1 MSITQE
7 AARDNESIPAQNAL
21 PMEPHRRHPSV
32 RLVAG
37 LRVAFGLVWAVD
49 AVLKWLPGFRD
60 GFGAMLDQAA
70 KAQPGWLR
78 PTFDLWTGL
87 SRWELTALATI
98 SAVTETFL
106 ALALLSGFARKTVY
120 LLGAGYSL
128 VLWAMGE
135 GFGAPYQSGSTDV
148 GAAIIY
154 AFVFAA
160 LLLVDRSGPNAHS
173 LDAYLESRISW
184 WHRIAEVEPDGPWT
198 RRAEHAPDV
207 GAAVLLPVANQSDR

>member
-7 AARDNESIPAQNAL
+7 APHESETIHEQNAL
-21 PMEPHRRHPSV
+21 PVEPYHRHPSI

-78 PTFDLWTGL
+78 PTFHLWTGL
-87 SRWELTALATI
+87 SHWELTTLATL
-98 SAVTETFL
+98 SAATETFL

-128 VLWAMGE
+128 ALWAMGE

-148 GAAIIY
+148 GAALIY

-160 LLLVDRSGPNAHS
+160 LLLMDRSEPNAYS
-173 LDAYLESRISW
+173 LDAYLETRISW
-184 WHRIAEVEPDGPWT
+184 WHRIAEVERHGPWAH
-198 RRAEHAPDV
+198 RAEHAPEV
-207 GAAVLLPVANQSDR
+207 GAA